1 MVIYHYD
8 PGHVAHFIPETVPA
22 DVPAPLQDGHY
33 CMAFLWT
40 HLSVAKD
47 EEGHW
52 CINAPAT
59 VLLEGLDPQEHGCL
73 SEARNGHWC

>member
-8 PGHVAHFIPETVPA
+8 PGHVAHFIAEPVPIN
-22 DVPAPLQDGHY
+22 VPAPIQDGHY
-33 CMAFLWT
+33 CMAFLWRQ
-40 HLSVAKD
+40 LAVAKD

-52 CINAPAT
+52 CINAPVT
-59 VLLEGLDPQEHGCL
+59 VLLEGLDPKEHGCL